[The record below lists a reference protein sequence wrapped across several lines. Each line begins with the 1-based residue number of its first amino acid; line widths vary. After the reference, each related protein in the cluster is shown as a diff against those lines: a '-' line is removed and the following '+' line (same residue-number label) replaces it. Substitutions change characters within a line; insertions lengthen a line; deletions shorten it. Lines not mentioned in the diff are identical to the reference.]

1 MKPERKLPLIE
12 IITLLGVILF
22 VARSLYFA
30 HSSLS
35 IGDEGAYLFKGLVF
49 ARGEF
54 APFEDYGYW
63 TNKAPL
69 AFLIPGE
76 VQYWFGAGLREAR
89 YFAIAVSFF
98 MLAGVWILANRIC
111 GKNWAA
117 VVMWVFA
124 LSDATVS
131 FYSQALSQG
140 LVACILTWVFVCALG
155 ALGEKRPLWQ
165 IVLASLLSVLIVMTR
180 QNMVVFLPLLVLYI
194 FWQHGKKA
202 GVWSLASSAS
212 LFILFHIIYLP
223 NIMQLWS
230 LWLPESLTPFLNYSR
245 PFAVFGYDTFN
256 ITNLSRIQS
265 VAIGIQHHFFLLC
278 GFAGALI
285 LFPSRAEWKS
295 ASQFRSAIF
304 LGASFILLFLM
315 HTWASLFNQFCI
327 QCFSPYQMFYS
338 IAGFLF
344 IVIVFSNGVSDS
356 KIRRAILFIVLLFF
370 AAGLGSYY
378 FQRTGEW
385 SLAAIQFPRVN
396 DAGQFTFASLG
407 EILTYIF
414 NLPLDIQKRI
424 GAALTGMLV
433 GLALLIFYWIA
444 QRFTSIKNWTGQNA
458 SLATLNLFLLVGV
471 ILPPAANAGTYATPC
486 STNFLAY
493 YEQAGHA
500 LADAIPP
507 DSLIYWKG
515 SGRHI
520 AMLLYMD
527 DVRYF
532 PPQITAGAGYVR
544 AGDPDRLLRFGL
556 FSDEMDSQ
564 WRESA
569 DYFIIWKGYPNTNL
583 DDFQNDPRYEPV
595 PFDMENLAQ
604 CEDVLYLFRKRP

>member
-1 MKPERKLPLIE
+1 MKSERKLPLIE

-76 VQYWFGAGLREAR
+76 IQYWFGAGLREAR
-89 YFAIAVSFF
+89 YFALAVSFF
-98 MLAGVWILANRIC
+98 MLAGVWILTNRLG
-111 GKNWAA
+111 GKNWTA

-124 LSDATVS
+124 LSDANTS
-131 FYSQALSQG
+131 IYSQALSQG
-140 LVACILTWVFVCALG
+140 LVACMLTWVFVCALG
-155 ALGEKRPLWQ
+155 EKRPLWQ
-165 IVLASLLSVLIVMTR
+165 LIVASLLSVVIVMTR
-180 QNMVVFLPLLVLYI
+180 QNMIVFLPLLVLYI
-194 FWQHGKKA
+194 FWQHGKNA
-202 GVWSLASSAS
+202 GAWSLASSAA
-212 LFILFHIIYLP
+212 LFILFHIIYWP

-245 PFAVFGYDTFN
+245 PFAVFGYDTFE
-256 ITNLSRIQS
+256 IGNLSRIQS

-285 LFPSRAEWKS
+285 LFPPRSKWKS
-295 ASQFRSAIF
+295 ASQFKIAIF
-304 LGASFILLFLM
+304 LGLSFISLFLM

-338 IAGFLF
+338 VAGFLF
-344 IVIVFSNGVSDS
+344 IVIVFSNGISDS
-356 KIRRAILFIVLLFF
+356 TFRRALLIVVLLFF

-385 SLAAIQFPRVN
+385 SLATIQFPRVN
-396 DAGQFTFASLG
+396 SAGQFTFASLG
-407 EILTYIF
+407 EVLTYIF
-414 NLPLDIQKRI
+414 NLPLDVQKRI
-424 GAALTGMLV
+424 GAAFTGA
-433 GLALLIFYWIA
+433 LAGIILLILYWIVK
-444 QRFTSIKNWTGQNA
+444 RFALIKNWMGQNA
-458 SLATLNLFLLVGV
+458 SLAALNLFLLVGV
-471 ILPPAANAGTYATPC
+471 ILPPAASARMYVTPC
-486 STNFLAY
+486 STNFLTY
-493 YEQAGHA
+493 YEQAGKA

-507 DSLIYWKG
+507 DSLVYWKG

-527 DVRYF
+527 DVRFF
-532 PPQITAGAGYVR
+532 PPQITAGAGYVH
-544 AGDPDRLLRFGL
+544 AGDPERLLRFGM
-556 FSDEMDSQ
+556 FNDEMDSQ
-564 WRESA
+564 WRDSA
-569 DYFIIWKGYPNTNL
+569 DYFIIWKGYPNANL

-595 PFDMENLAQ
+595 PFDMENLDQ

>member
-1 MKPERKLPLIE
+1 MKPERKIPLIE
-12 IITLLGVILF
+12 IIALLGTLLY

-76 VQYWFGAGLREAR
+76 IQYWFGAGLREAR
-89 YFAIAVSFF
+89 YFALAVSFF
-98 MLAGVWILANRIC
+98 MLAGVWILTNRLG
-111 GKNWAA
+111 GKKWAA

-124 LSDATVS
+124 LSDANTS
-131 FYSQALSQG
+131 IYSQALSQG
-140 LVACILTWVFVCALG
+140 LVACMLTWVFVCI
-155 ALGEKRPLWQ
+155 LGEKRPLWQ
-165 IVLASLLSVLIVMTR
+165 LIVASLLSVVIVMTR

-194 FWQHGKKA
+194 FWQYGKKA
-202 GVWSLASSAS
+202 GMWSLVSSAT
-212 LFILFHIIYLP
+212 LFILFHALYWP

-230 LWLPESLTPFLNYSR
+230 LWLPESLTPFLNDFR
-245 PFAVFGYDTFN
+245 PFAVFGYDTFE
-256 ITNLSRIQS
+256 IGNLSRVQS
-265 VAIGIQHHFFLLC
+265 VAIGIQHHFFILC
-278 GFAGALI
+278 GFTGALI
-285 LFPSRAEWKS
+285 LFPSKSKWKS
-295 ASQFRSAIF
+295 VSQFKTAIF
-304 LGASFILLFLM
+304 LGLSFIALFLM

-327 QCFSPYQMFYS
+327 QCFSPYQMFYTV
-338 IAGFLF
+338 AGLLF
-344 IVIVFSNGVSDS
+344 IVSVFSNGISDS
-356 KIRRAILFIVLLFF
+356 MFRRAILIVVLLFF
-370 AAGLGSYY
+370 TAGLGSYY

-396 DAGQFTFASLG
+396 SAGQFTFASLG
-407 EILTYIF
+407 EVLTYIF
-414 NLPLDIQKRI
+414 NLPLDVQKRV
-424 GAALTGMLV
+424 GAALTGVLI
-433 GLALLIFYWIA
+433 GITLLILYWIV
-444 QRFTSIKNWTGQNA
+444 QRFTLLKNWTGQNA

-471 ILPPAANAGTYATPC
+471 ILPPAANAGMYATPC
-486 STNFLAY
+486 STNFLTY

-500 LADAIPP
+500 LADAIPS
-507 DSLIYWKG
+507 DSLVYWKG

-527 DVRYF
+527 DVRFF

-544 AGDPDRLLRFGL
+544 AGDPERLLRFGL

-583 DDFQNDPRYEPV
+583 DDFQDDPRYEPV

-604 CEDVLYLFRKRP
+604 CEDVLYLFRKR

>member
-1 MKPERKLPLIE
+1 MKFARKFPLIE
-12 IITLLGVILF
+12 IITILGAILY

-69 AFLIPGE
+69 AFLIPGYI
-76 VQYWFGAGLREAR
+76 QYWFGAGLREAR
-89 YFAIAVSFF
+89 YFALAISFL
-98 MLAGVWILANRIC
+98 MLAGVWKLTNRLG

-124 LSDATVS
+124 LSDANTS

-140 LVACILTWVFVCALG
+140 LVACMLTWLLVCT
-155 ALGEKRPLWQ
+155 LGEKRPLSQ
-165 IVLASLLSVLIVMTR
+165 IILGSLLSVVMVMTR
-180 QNMVVFLPLLVLYI
+180 QNMIVFLPLLVLYI
-194 FWQHGKKA
+194 FWQHGKQA
-202 GVWSLASSAS
+202 GMWSLASSAT
-212 LFILFHIIYLP
+212 LFILFHAIYWP

-230 LWLPESLTPFLNYSR
+230 LWLPESLTPFLNDFR
-245 PFAVFGYDTFN
+245 PLAVFGYDTFE
-256 ITNLSRIQS
+256 IGNLSRIQS
-265 VAIGIQHHFFLLC
+265 VAIGIQHHFFILC

-285 LFPSRAEWKS
+285 LFPSKSNWKS
-295 ASQFRSAIF
+295 QSQFKAAIF
-304 LGASFILLFLM
+304 LGLSFISLFLM

-338 IAGFLF
+338 VAGLLF
-344 IVIVFSNGVSDS
+344 IVSVFSNGISDS
-356 KIRRAILFIVLLFF
+356 KIRRALLIVVLLLF

-378 FQRTGEW
+378 FQRIGEW
-385 SLAAIQFPRVN
+385 SLAAIQFPRVD

-407 EILTYIF
+407 EVLTYIF
-414 NLPLDIQKRI
+414 NLPLDVQKRI
-424 GAALTGMLV
+424 GAALTGALV
-433 GLALLIFYWIA
+433 GILLLIVSWIIH
-444 QRFTSIKNWTGQNA
+444 RFALIKNGMGQNA

-471 ILPPAANAGTYATPC
+471 ILPPAANAGMYATPC
-486 STNFLAY
+486 STNFLTY

-507 DSLIYWKG
+507 DSLVYWKG

-527 DVRYF
+527 DVRFF

-544 AGDPDRLLRFGL
+544 AGDPERLLRFGL
-556 FSDEMDSQ
+556 FNDEMDLQ

-569 DYFIIWKGYPNTNL
+569 DYFIIWKGYPNTDL
-583 DDFQNDPRYEPV
+583 KDFQNDARYEPV

-604 CEDVLYLFRKRP
+604 CEDVLYLFRKR

>member
-1 MKPERKLPLIE
+1 MKPERKIPLIE
-12 IITLLGVILF
+12 IIALLGTLLY

-76 VQYWFGAGLREAR
+76 IQYWFGAGLREAR
-89 YFAIAVSFF
+89 YFALAVSFF
-98 MLAGVWILANRIC
+98 MLAGVWILTNRLG
-111 GKNWAA
+111 GKKWAA

-124 LSDATVS
+124 LSDANTS
-131 FYSQALSQG
+131 IYSQALSQG
-140 LVACILTWVFVCALG
+140 LVACMLTWVFVCI
-155 ALGEKRPLWQ
+155 LGEKRPLWQ
-165 IVLASLLSVLIVMTR
+165 LIVASLLSVVIVMTR

-194 FWQHGKKA
+194 FWQYGKKA
-202 GVWSLASSAS
+202 GMWSLVSSAT
-212 LFILFHIIYLP
+212 LFILFHALYWP

-230 LWLPESLTPFLNYSR
+230 LWLPESLTPFLNDFR
-245 PFAVFGYDTFN
+245 PFAVFGYDTFE
-256 ITNLSRIQS
+256 IGNLSRVQS
-265 VAIGIQHHFFLLC
+265 VAIGIQHHFFILC
-278 GFAGALI
+278 GFTGALI
-285 LFPSRAEWKS
+285 LFPSKSKWKS
-295 ASQFRSAIF
+295 VSQFKTAIF
-304 LGASFILLFLM
+304 LGLSFIALFLM

-327 QCFSPYQMFYS
+327 QCFSPYQMFYTV
-338 IAGFLF
+338 AGLLF
-344 IVIVFSNGVSDS
+344 IVSVFSNGISDS
-356 KIRRAILFIVLLFF
+356 MFRRAILIVVLLFF
-370 AAGLGSYY
+370 TAGLGSYY

-396 DAGQFTFASLG
+396 SAGQFTFASLG
-407 EILTYIF
+407 EVLTYIF
-414 NLPLDIQKRI
+414 NLPLDVQKRV
-424 GAALTGMLV
+424 GAALTGVLI
-433 GLALLIFYWIA
+433 GITLLILYWIV
-444 QRFTSIKNWTGQNA
+444 QRFTLLKNWTGQNA

-471 ILPPAANAGTYATPC
+471 ILPPAANAGMYATPC
-486 STNFLAY
+486 STNFLTY

-500 LADAIPP
+500 LADAIPS
-507 DSLIYWKG
+507 DSLVYWKG

-527 DVRYF
+527 DVRFF

-544 AGDPDRLLRFGL
+544 AGDPERLLRFGL
-556 FSDEMDSQ
+556 FSNEMDLQ

-604 CEDVLYLFRKRP
+604 CEDVLYLFRKR

>member
-1 MKPERKLPLIE
+1 MKSERKLPLIE

-76 VQYWFGAGLREAR
+76 IQYWFGAGLREAR
-89 YFAIAVSFF
+89 YFALAVSFL
-98 MLAGVWILANRIC
+98 MLAGVWILTNRL
-111 GKNWAA
+111 GGRKWAA
-117 VVMWVFA
+117 IAMWVFA
-124 LSDATVS
+124 LSDANTS
-131 FYSQALSQG
+131 IYSQALSQG
-140 LVACILTWVFVCALG
+140 LVACMLTWVFVCI
-155 ALGEKRPLWQ
+155 LGEKRPLWQ
-165 IVLASLLSVLIVMTR
+165 LILASLLSVVIVMTR
-180 QNMVVFLPLLVLYI
+180 QNMIVFLPLLVLYI
-194 FWQHGKKA
+194 FWQHGKNA
-202 GVWSLASSAS
+202 GAWSLASSAA
-212 LFILFHIIYLP
+212 LFILFHVIYWP

-245 PFAVFGYDTFN
+245 PFAVFGYDTFE
-256 ITNLSRIQS
+256 IGNLSRIQS

-285 LFPSRAEWKS
+285 LFPPRSKWKS
-295 ASQFRSAIF
+295 ASQFKSAIF
-304 LGASFILLFLM
+304 LGLSFMALFLM

-338 IAGFLF
+338 VAGLLF
-344 IVIVFSNGVSDS
+344 IVIVFSNGISDS
-356 KIRRAILFIVLLFF
+356 TFRRAILMLVLLIFS
-370 AAGLGSYY
+370 AGLASYY
-378 FQRTGEW
+378 FQRIGEW

-396 DAGQFTFASLG
+396 SAGQFTVASLG
-407 EILTYIF
+407 EVLTYIF
-414 NLPLDIQKRI
+414 NLPLDVQKRV
-424 GAALTGMLV
+424 GAAFTGA
-433 GLALLIFYWIA
+433 LAGIILLILYWIV
-444 QRFTSIKNWTGQNA
+444 QRFALVKNWTRQNA

-486 STNFLAY
+486 STNFLTY
-493 YEQAGHA
+493 YEHAGHA

-507 DSLIYWKG
+507 DSLVYWKG

-527 DVRYF
+527 DVRFF

-544 AGDPDRLLRFGL
+544 AGDPERLLRFGM
-556 FSDEMDSQ
+556 FNDEMDSQ
-564 WRESA
+564 WRDSA

-595 PFDMENLAQ
+595 SFDMENLDQ

>member
-1 MKPERKLPLIE
+1 MNSKRKLPLIE
-12 IITLLGVILF
+12 IVTLLGALLY

-54 APFEDYGYW
+54 SPFEDYGYW

-69 AFLIPGE
+69 AFLIPGYI
-76 VQYWFGAGLREAR
+76 QYWFGAGLREAR
-89 YFAIAVSFF
+89 YFALAVSFL
-98 MLAGVWILANRIC
+98 MLAGVWILANRLG
-111 GKNWAA
+111 GKHWAA
-117 VVMWVFA
+117 VAMWVFA
-124 LSDATVS
+124 LSDANTS
-131 FYSQALSQG
+131 IYSQALSQG
-140 LVACILTWVFVCALG
+140 LVACMLAWVFVCI
-155 ALGEKRPLWQ
+155 LGEKRPLWQ
-165 IVLASLLSVLIVMTR
+165 IILASLLSVVIVMTR

-194 FWQHGKKA
+194 FWQHGKNA
-202 GVWSLASSAS
+202 GLWSLASSAS
-212 LFILFHIIYLP
+212 LFILFHILYWP

-230 LWLPESLTPFLNYSR
+230 LWLPESLTPFLDYSR
-245 PFAVFGYDTFN
+245 PFAVFGYDTFE
-256 ITNLSRIQS
+256 IGNLSRIQS
-265 VAIGIQHHFFLLC
+265 VAIGVQHHFFLLC
-278 GFAGALI
+278 GFVGALI
-285 LFPSRAEWKS
+285 LFPSKSKWKS
-295 ASQFRSAIF
+295 LSQFKIAIF
-304 LGASFILLFLM
+304 LGASFLSLFLM
-315 HTWASLFNQFCI
+315 HTWGSLFNQFCI

-338 IAGFLF
+338 VAGLLF
-344 IVIVFSNGVSDS
+344 IVIVFSNGISDS
-356 KIRRAILFIVLLFF
+356 SFRRAILIVVLLSF
-370 AAGLGSYY
+370 AAGLASYY
-378 FQRTGEW
+378 FQRIGAW

-396 DAGQFTFASLG
+396 SAGQFTFASLG
-407 EILTYIF
+407 EVLTYIF
-414 NLPLDIQKRI
+414 NLPLDVQKRV
-424 GAALTGMLV
+424 GAALTGALI
-433 GLALLIFYWIA
+433 GIALLILYWIA
-444 QRFTSIKNWTGQNA
+444 QRFTSIKNWTGHNA

-471 ILPPAANAGTYATPC
+471 ILPPAANAGTYVTPC
-486 STNFLAY
+486 STNFLTY
-493 YEQAGHA
+493 YEQAGRA

-520 AMLLYMD
+520 AMLLYLK
-527 DVRYF
+527 DVRFF

-544 AGDPDRLLRFGL
+544 AGDPERLLRFGM

>member
-1 MKPERKLPLIE
+1 MKSERKLPLIE
-12 IITLLGVILF
+12 IITLLGGILF

-54 APFEDYGYW
+54 APFEEYGYW

-76 VQYWFGAGLREAR
+76 IQYWFGAGLREAR
-89 YFAIAVSFF
+89 YFALAVSFF
-98 MLAGVWILANRIC
+98 MLAGVWILTNRLG
-111 GKNWAA
+111 GKKWAA

-124 LSDATVS
+124 LSDANTS
-131 FYSQALSQG
+131 IYSQALSQG
-140 LVACILTWVFVCALG
+140 LVACMLTWVFVCALG
-155 ALGEKRPLWQ
+155 EKRPLWQ
-165 IVLASLLSVLIVMTR
+165 LILASLLSVLIVMTR
-180 QNMVVFLPLLVLYI
+180 QNMIVFLPLLVLYI
-194 FWQHGKKA
+194 FWQHGKNA
-202 GVWSLASSAS
+202 GAWSLASSAG
-212 LFILFHIIYLP
+212 LFILFHILYWP

-245 PFAVFGYDTFN
+245 PFAVFGYDTFE
-256 ITNLSRIQS
+256 IGNLSRIQS

-285 LFPSRAEWKS
+285 LFPPRSKWKNL
-295 ASQFRSAIF
+295 SQFKIAIF
-304 LGASFILLFLM
+304 LGLSFIALFLM

-338 IAGFLF
+338 IAGLLF
-344 IVIVFSNGVSDS
+344 IVIVFSNDVSDS
-356 KIRRAILFIVLLFF
+356 TFRRALLIVVLLLF

-378 FQRTGEW
+378 FQRIGEW
-385 SLAAIQFPRVN
+385 SLATIQFPRVN
-396 DAGQFTFASLG
+396 SAGQFTFASLG
-407 EILTYIF
+407 EVLTYIF
-414 NLPLDIQKRI
+414 NLPLDVQKRV
-424 GAALTGMLV
+424 GAAFTGALAGIILLILYWIV
-433 GLALLIFYWIA
+433 QRFALL
-444 QRFTSIKNWTGQNA
+444 KNWMGQNA

-486 STNFLAY
+486 STNFLTY
-493 YEQAGHA
+493 YEQAGKA
-500 LADAIPP
+500 LADVIPP
-507 DSLIYWKG
+507 DSLVYWKG

-527 DVRYF
+527 DVRFF
-532 PPQITAGAGYVR
+532 PPQITAGAGYVH
-544 AGDPDRLLRFGL
+544 AGDPERLLRFGL
-556 FSDEMDSQ
+556 FRDEMDSQ
-564 WRESA
+564 WRDSA

-595 PFDMENLAQ
+595 AFDMENLDQ

>member
-1 MKPERKLPLIE
+1 MKSKRKIPLIE
-12 IITLLGVILF
+12 IITILGAFLY

-76 VQYWFGAGLREAR
+76 IQYRFGAGLREAR
-89 YFAIAVSFF
+89 YFALAVSFF
-98 MLAGVWILANRIC
+98 MLAGVWILTNRLG

-117 VVMWVFA
+117 IAMWVFA
-124 LSDATVS
+124 LSDANTS
-131 FYSQALSQG
+131 IYSQALSQG
-140 LVACILTWVFVCALG
+140 LVACMLTWVFVCALG
-155 ALGEKRPLWQ
+155 EKRPLWQ
-165 IVLASLLSVLIVMTR
+165 LIVASLLSVVIVMTR
-180 QNMVVFLPLLVLYI
+180 QNMIVFLPLLVLYT

-202 GVWSLASSAS
+202 GIWSLASSAA
-212 LFILFHIIYLP
+212 LFILFHALYWP

-245 PFAVFGYDTFN
+245 PFAVFGYDTFE
-256 ITNLSRIQS
+256 IGNLSRIQS
-265 VAIGIQHHFFLLC
+265 VAIGIQHHFFILC

-285 LFPSRAEWKS
+285 LFPSKSKWKS
-295 ASQFRSAIF
+295 QSQFKTAIF
-304 LGASFILLFLM
+304 LGLSFISLFAL

-338 IAGFLF
+338 VAGLLF
-344 IVIVFSNGVSDS
+344 IVSVLSNRVSDS
-356 KIRRAILFIVLLFF
+356 KIRRALLVVVLLLF

-396 DAGQFTFASLG
+396 DEGQFTFASLG
-407 EILTYIF
+407 EVLTYIF
-414 NLPLDIQKRI
+414 NLPLDVQKRI
-424 GAALTGMLV
+424 GTAFTGVLV
-433 GLALLIFYWIA
+433 GILLLTVSWIIHRFAL
-444 QRFTSIKNWTGQNA
+444 IKNWMGQNA

-471 ILPPAANAGTYATPC
+471 ILPPAANAGMYATPC
-486 STNFLAY
+486 STNFLTY

-507 DSLIYWKG
+507 DSLVYWKG

-527 DVRYF
+527 DVRFF

-544 AGDPDRLLRFGL
+544 AGDPERLLRFGL
-556 FSDEMDSQ
+556 FTDEMDLQ

-569 DYFIIWKGYPNTNL
+569 DYFIIWKGYPNTTL

-595 PFDMENLAQ
+595 PFDMENLNQ
-604 CEDVLYLFRKRP
+604 CEDVLYLFRKR

>member
-1 MKPERKLPLIE
+1 MNSKRKLPLIE
-12 IITLLGVILF
+12 IVTLLGALLY

-54 APFEDYGYW
+54 SPFEDYGYW

-69 AFLIPGE
+69 AFLIPGYI
-76 VQYWFGAGLREAR
+76 QYWFGAGLREAR
-89 YFAIAVSFF
+89 YFALAVSFL
-98 MLAGVWILANRIC
+98 MLAGVWILANRLG
-111 GKNWAA
+111 GKNWA
-117 VVMWVFA
+117 VVAMWVFA
-124 LSDATVS
+124 LSDANTS
-131 FYSQALSQG
+131 IYSQALSQG
-140 LVACILTWVFVCALG
+140 LVACMLTWVFVCI
-155 ALGEKRPLWQ
+155 LGEKRPFWQ
-165 IVLASLLSVLIVMTR
+165 LIIASLLSVLIVMTR
-180 QNMVVFLPLLVLYI
+180 QNMIVFLPLLVLYI

-202 GVWSLASSAS
+202 GAWSLASSAG
-212 LFILFHIIYLP
+212 LFILFHILYWP

-230 LWLPESLTPFLNYSR
+230 LWLPESLTPFLDYSR
-245 PFAVFGYDTFN
+245 PFAVFGYDTFE
-256 ITNLSRIQS
+256 IGNLSRIQS

-285 LFPSRAEWKS
+285 LFPSRSKWKS
-295 ASQFRSAIF
+295 ASQFKSAVF
-304 LGASFILLFLM
+304 LGLSFTSLFLM

-338 IAGFLF
+338 VAGLLF
-344 IVIVFSNGVSDS
+344 IVIVFSNGISDS
-356 KIRRAILFIVLLFF
+356 SFRRAILIVVLLSF
-370 AAGLGSYY
+370 AAGLASYY
-378 FQRTGEW
+378 FQRIGAW

-396 DAGQFTFASLG
+396 SAGQFTFASLG
-407 EILTYIF
+407 EVLTYIF
-414 NLPLDIQKRI
+414 NLPLDVQKRV
-424 GAALTGMLV
+424 GAALTGALI
-433 GLALLIFYWIA
+433 GIALLILYWIA
-444 QRFTSIKNWTGQNA
+444 QRFTSIKNWTGHNA

-471 ILPPAANAGTYATPC
+471 ILPPAANAGTYVTPC
-486 STNFLAY
+486 STNFLTY
-493 YEQAGHA
+493 YEQAGRT

-520 AMLLYMD
+520 AMLLYLK
-527 DVRYF
+527 DVRFF

-544 AGDPDRLLRFGL
+544 AGDPERLLRFGM

>member
-1 MKPERKLPLIE
+1 MKSERKLPLIE

-54 APFEDYGYW
+54 VPFEDYGYW

-76 VQYWFGAGLREAR
+76 IQYWLGAGLREAR
-89 YFAIAVSFF
+89 YFALAVSFF
-98 MLAGVWILANRIC
+98 MLAGVWILTNRLG
-111 GKNWAA
+111 GKKWTA
-117 VVMWVFA
+117 VVIWVFA
-124 LSDATVS
+124 LSDANTS
-131 FYSQALSQG
+131 IYSQALSQG
-140 LVACILTWVFVCALG
+140 LVACMLTWVFVCALG
-155 ALGEKRPLWQ
+155 EKRPLWQ
-165 IVLASLLSVLIVMTR
+165 LILASLFSVVIVMTR
-180 QNMVVFLPLLVLYI
+180 QNMVVFLPLLALYI
-194 FWQHGKKA
+194 FWQHGKNA
-202 GVWSLASSAS
+202 GAWSLASSAA
-212 LFILFHIIYLP
+212 LFILFHIIYWP

-245 PFAVFGYDTFN
+245 PFAVFGYDTFE
-256 ITNLSRIQS
+256 IGNLSRIQS
-265 VAIGIQHHFFLLC
+265 IAIGIQHHFFLLC

-285 LFPSRAEWKS
+285 LFPPRSKWKS
-295 ASQFRSAIF
+295 ASQFKIAIF
-304 LGASFILLFLM
+304 LGLSFIALFLM

-338 IAGFLF
+338 VAGLLF
-344 IVIVFSNGVSDS
+344 IVIVFSNGIYDS
-356 KIRRAILFIVLLFF
+356 TFRRALLIVMLLLFS
-370 AAGLGSYY
+370 AGLASYY
-378 FQRTGEW
+378 FQRIGEW
-385 SLAAIQFPRVN
+385 SLATIQFPRVN
-396 DAGQFTFASLG
+396 SAGQFTFASLG

-414 NLPLDIQKRI
+414 NLPLDVQKRVRAAFT
-424 GAALTGMLV
+424 GAHAGII
-433 GLALLIFYWIA
+433 LLILYWIV
-444 QRFTSIKNWTGQNA
+444 QRFSLLKIWTGQNA

-486 STNFLAY
+486 STNFLTY

-527 DVRYF
+527 DVRFF

-544 AGDPDRLLRFGL
+544 AGDPERLLRFGL
-556 FSDEMDSQ
+556 FNDEMDLQ

-595 PFDMENLAQ
+595 PFDMENLDQ

>member
-1 MKPERKLPLIE
+1 MKSKRKIPLIE
-12 IITLLGVILF
+12 IITILGAFLY

-76 VQYWFGAGLREAR
+76 IQYRFGAGLREAR
-89 YFAIAVSFF
+89 YFALAVSFF
-98 MLAGVWILANRIC
+98 MLAGVWILTNRLG

-117 VVMWVFA
+117 IAMWVFA
-124 LSDATVS
+124 LSDANTS
-131 FYSQALSQG
+131 IYSQALSQG
-140 LVACILTWVFVCALG
+140 LVACMLTWVFVCALG
-155 ALGEKRPLWQ
+155 EKRPLWQ
-165 IVLASLLSVLIVMTR
+165 LIVASLLSVVIVMTR
-180 QNMVVFLPLLVLYI
+180 QNMIVFLPLLVLYT

-202 GVWSLASSAS
+202 GIWSLASSAA
-212 LFILFHIIYLP
+212 LFILFHALYWP

-245 PFAVFGYDTFN
+245 PFAVFGYDTFE
-256 ITNLSRIQS
+256 IGNLSRIQS
-265 VAIGIQHHFFLLC
+265 VAIGIQHHFFILC

-285 LFPSRAEWKS
+285 LFPSKSKWKS
-295 ASQFRSAIF
+295 QSQFKTAIF
-304 LGASFILLFLM
+304 LGLSFISLFAL

-338 IAGFLF
+338 VAGLLF
-344 IVIVFSNGVSDS
+344 IVSVLSNRVSDS
-356 KIRRAILFIVLLFF
+356 KIRRALLVVVLLLF

-396 DAGQFTFASLG
+396 DEGQFTFASLG
-407 EILTYIF
+407 EVLTYIF
-414 NLPLDIQKRI
+414 NLPLDVQKRI
-424 GAALTGMLV
+424 GTAFTGVLV
-433 GLALLIFYWIA
+433 GILLLTVSWIIHRFAL
-444 QRFTSIKNWTGQNA
+444 IKNWMGQNA

-471 ILPPAANAGTYATPC
+471 ILPPAANAGMYATPC
-486 STNFLAY
+486 STNFLTY

-507 DSLIYWKG
+507 DSLVYWKG

-527 DVRYF
+527 DVRFF

-544 AGDPDRLLRFGL
+544 AGDPERLLRFGL
-556 FSDEMDSQ
+556 FTDEMDLQ
-564 WRESA
+564 WRE
-569 DYFIIWKGYPNTNL
+569 
-583 DDFQNDPRYEPV
+583 
-595 PFDMENLAQ
+595 
-604 CEDVLYLFRKRP
+604 

>member
-1 MKPERKLPLIE
+1 MKSERKLPLIE

-76 VQYWFGAGLREAR
+76 IQYWFGAGLREAR
-89 YFAIAVSFF
+89 YFALAVSFL
-98 MLAGVWILANRIC
+98 MLAGVWILTNRL
-111 GKNWAA
+111 GGRKWAA
-117 VVMWVFA
+117 IAMWVFA
-124 LSDATVS
+124 LSDANTS
-131 FYSQALSQG
+131 IYSQALSQG
-140 LVACILTWVFVCALG
+140 LVACMLTWVFVCI
-155 ALGEKRPLWQ
+155 LGEKRPLWQ
-165 IVLASLLSVLIVMTR
+165 LILASLLSVVIVMTR
-180 QNMVVFLPLLVLYI
+180 QNMIVFLPLLVLYI
-194 FWQHGKKA
+194 FWQHGKNA
-202 GVWSLASSAS
+202 GAWSLASSAA
-212 LFILFHIIYLP
+212 LFILFHVIYWP

-245 PFAVFGYDTFN
+245 PFAVFGYDTFE
-256 ITNLSRIQS
+256 IGNLSRIQS

-285 LFPSRAEWKS
+285 LFPPRSKWKS
-295 ASQFRSAIF
+295 ASQFKIAIF
-304 LGASFILLFLM
+304 LGLSFISLFLM

-338 IAGFLF
+338 VAGLLF
-344 IVIVFSNGVSDS
+344 IVIVFSNGISDS
-356 KIRRAILFIVLLFF
+356 TFRRAILMLVLLIFS
-370 AAGLGSYY
+370 AGLASYY
-378 FQRTGEW
+378 FQRIGEW

-396 DAGQFTFASLG
+396 SAGQFTVASLG
-407 EILTYIF
+407 EVLTYIF
-414 NLPLDIQKRI
+414 NLPLDVQKRV
-424 GAALTGMLV
+424 GAAFTGA
-433 GLALLIFYWIA
+433 LAGIILLILYWIV
-444 QRFTSIKNWTGQNA
+444 QRFALVKNWTRQNA

-486 STNFLAY
+486 STNFLTY
-493 YEQAGHA
+493 YEHAGHA

-507 DSLIYWKG
+507 DSLVYWKG

-527 DVRYF
+527 DVRFF

-544 AGDPDRLLRFGL
+544 AGDPERLLRFGM
-556 FSDEMDSQ
+556 FNDEMDSQ
-564 WRESA
+564 WRDSA

-595 PFDMENLAQ
+595 SFDMENLDQ

>member
-1 MKPERKLPLIE
+1 MKAERKIPLIE

-54 APFEDYGYW
+54 YPFQDYGYW

-76 VQYWFGAGLREAR
+76 IQYWFGTGLREAR
-89 YFAIAVSFF
+89 YFALAVSFL
-98 MLAGVWILANRIC
+98 MLAGVWILANRLG

-124 LSDATVS
+124 LSDANTS
-131 FYSQALSQG
+131 IYSQALSQG
-140 LVACILTWVFVCALG
+140 LVACMLTWVFVCI
-155 ALGEKRPLWQ
+155 LGEKRPLWQ
-165 IVLASLLSVLIVMTR
+165 LIVASLLSVLIVMTR

-202 GVWSLASSAS
+202 GAWSLASSAG
-212 LFILFHIIYLP
+212 LFILFHILYWP

-230 LWLPESLTPFLNYSR
+230 LWLPESLTPFLDYSR
-245 PFAVFGYDTFN
+245 PFAVFGYETFN

-265 VAIGIQHHFFLLC
+265 VAIGVQHHFFLLC

-285 LFPSRAEWKS
+285 LFPSKWKR
-295 ASQFRSAIF
+295 ASQFKSAIF
-304 LGASFILLFLM
+304 LGASFISLFLM
-315 HTWASLFNQFCI
+315 HMWASLFNQFCI

-338 IAGFLF
+338 VAGLLF
-344 IVIVFSNGVSDS
+344 IVIVFANGVSDS
-356 KIRRAILFIVLLFF
+356 KIRRVILVVTLLLF

-378 FQRTGEW
+378 FQRTGAW

-396 DAGQFTFASLG
+396 SAGHFTFASLG
-407 EILTYIF
+407 EVLTYIF
-414 NLPLDIQKRI
+414 NLPLDIQKRV
-424 GAALTGMLV
+424 GAALTGA
-433 GLALLIFYWIA
+433 LAGIVLLICYWIA

-458 SLATLNLFLLVGV
+458 SLAVLNVFLIVGA

-486 STNFLAY
+486 STNFLTF
-493 YEQAGHA
+493 YEQAGRA

-527 DVRYF
+527 DVRFF

-544 AGDPDRLLRFGL
+544 AGDPERLLRFGL
-556 FSDEMDSQ
+556 FTDEMDLQ